1 MKLTGEIADCVMID
15 WDKKLKRLLEELEIC
30 PLLYSRFKDDIAL
43 ALERIM
49 KGSKL
54 VDGKLVI
61 DDQKQKE
68 DENKTDEKVT
78 MEIIQEIANG
88 IDPMIKVTIDT
99 PCNYDDRQLPIL
111 DVKVRVNQEV
121 ENRIDFEFFEKP
133 TKNPKVILA
142 DSALSSSSKRT
153 ILTQECLRRLRNTK
167 LELGKEIQNKYLSEF
182 MLKLKNSGYS
192 EKYRKEILNSAN
204 KAYQKI
210 IEDDK
215 SNKKPMYRCRNWKK
229 EERNEAK
236 FIKKRNW
243 WNRNPLINYKSVL
256 FVPPTPGG
264 ALAKEMRKREEELNK
279 LNKERIK
286 IVEKG
291 GIQMKQI
298 LTSKNP
304 FQKEKCKEKWCPL
317 CNESKN
323 VECEPKPNS
332 KLLCRTNNVGYRWV
346 CLTCKSRNLDK
357 IYEGESSRSARIRGA
372 EHVYLFITQML

>member
-1 MKLTGEIADCVMID
+1 
-15 WDKKLKRLLEELEIC
+15 
-30 PLLYSRFKDDIAL
+30 
-43 ALERIM
+43 
-49 KGSKL
+49 
-54 VDGKLVI
+54 
-61 DDQKQKE
+61 
-68 DENKTDEKVT
+68 

-99 PCNYDDRQLPIL
+99 PCNYEDRKLPIL
-111 DVKVRVNQEV
+111 DVKVRVNQDV
-121 ENRIDFEFFEKP
+121 ENIIDFEFFEKP

-204 KAYQKI
+204 KAFQKI

-372 EHVYLFITQML
+372 EHIKDLEKKKISSPLYKHEFLEHKGETVKFKMEITQNCKDALTRQANKSVRISSRLDSELLN